1 MASSEI
7 RPTEHSTAKD
17 IETSKQKC
25 HVDRE
30 KISQPLRKDLVILLQ
45 NGAWFLEIGSSNDR
59 RVHLSLDKNAAK
71 LLARFVHG
79 SNPAKQVYLT
89 DITDVRY
96 GWKTDVFSENARKKF
111 ELRFDV
117 KLKEDCCLSII
128 YGRQRQSLDLQ
139 ANDPTIAQIWVNNVS
154 FLIDEIRALA
164 SSSNKSEWLRRAFK
178 DADTDRSGFL
188 NFSECCRLLSNLNVN
203 IGTQK
208 AAKIFQLSYTN
219 SRLERDK
226 DVLDEKEFL
235 QFYNLV
241 SERTELNAI
250 FQDYANG
257 KANLS
262 DCNLANFLKEEQ
274 GIQNA
279 DLHFAQMLIKQH
291 KLQKTKAI
299 TEMTLPEFKLMMN
312 SPFFD
317 ILKKEH
323 LQVNQ
328 DMNRP
333 LSDYYISC
341 SHNTY
346 LMGDQLMGVSSIEGY
361 ASALERG
368 CRCLE
373 LDLWDGPNSQPI
385 VYHGYTKTS
394 KLLARDVLAKGIKP
408 FAFKFSPFPLILS
421 AENHLSRSQQTI
433 FAQDLRQIFG
443 PALFWAVEENAGNQA
458 SLLSPNQLR
467 GKIIIKVTGAK
478 VCSPALQC
486 LINCCKSF
494 PNFEKMEGQKVG
506 HTTPCYSVVS
516 MSEIEATTYLK
527 KLPKETRLNPTSQTM
542 IRVYPTATRIAS
554 SNFSP
559 VYYWN
564 FGCQMVALNFQ
575 TPGKFLEINVGRF
588 RRNGNCGYV
597 LKPDWLLGKIARI
610 PSSCKSSKMLQLRI
624 ISVQNLPKRPGQT
637 KKGYFYVSVQIDG
650 HPSDSYKFRTP
661 YLMNGNGLNP
671 FWNEITDVKVCF
683 PELAVICFSVK
694 YVDTFKIK
702 QPLASYCLPV
712 ESLASGYRHAPLS
725 SDEIISSIFLHVQM
739 SDL

>member
-1 MASSEI
+1 MASSKI
-7 RPTEHSTAKD
+7 GPTQHLPSKD
-17 IETSKQKC
+17 IEASQQTC

-45 NGAWFLEIGSSNDR
+45 NGAWFLEISSSNDR
-59 RVHLSLDKNAAK
+59 QLHLSLDKNAAK
-71 LLARFVHG
+71 LLANFVHG
-79 SNPAKQVYLT
+79 SNPAKQIYLT

-128 YGRQRQSLDLQ
+128 YGRQRQSFNLQ
-139 ANDPTIAQIWVNNVS
+139 ANDSSIAQTWVNNIS

-178 DADTDRSGFL
+178 DADKDRSGFL
-188 NFSECCRLLSNLNVN
+188 NFSECCRLLNNLNVN

-208 AAKIFQLSYTN
+208 AAKIFELSYTN
-219 SRLERDK
+219 SRLDRDK

-250 FQDYANG
+250 FQDYADGNT
-257 KANLS
+257 NLS
-262 DCNLANFLKEEQ
+262 DYSLANFLKEVQ

-317 ILKKEH
+317 ILKQEH

-421 AENHLSRSQQTI
+421 VENHLSQLQQTI

-443 PALFWAVEENAGNQA
+443 PSLFWAVEEKAGNTP

-486 LINCCKSF
+486 LINFCKSF

-506 HTTPCYSVVS
+506 QITPCYSVVS

-527 KLPKETRLNPTSQTM
+527 KLPKETRLNPTCQTM
-542 IRVYPTATRIAS
+542 MRVYPTATRIAS
-554 SNFSP
+554 SNFNP

-575 TPGKFLEINVGRF
+575 TPGKYLEINVGRF
-588 RRNGNCGYV
+588 RRNGSCGYV

-610 PSSCKSSKMLQLRI
+610 PSTGKSNRRTSIGFIQ
-624 ISVQNLPKRPGQT
+624 ISNNL
-637 KKGYFYVSVQIDG
+637 
-650 HPSDSYKFRTP
+650 
-661 YLMNGNGLNP
+661 L
-671 FWNEITDVKVCF
+671 
-683 PELAVICFSVK
+683 
-694 YVDTFKIK
+694 
-702 QPLASYCLPV
+702 
-712 ESLASGYRHAPLS
+712 
-725 SDEIISSIFLHVQM
+725 DEW
-739 SDL
+739 